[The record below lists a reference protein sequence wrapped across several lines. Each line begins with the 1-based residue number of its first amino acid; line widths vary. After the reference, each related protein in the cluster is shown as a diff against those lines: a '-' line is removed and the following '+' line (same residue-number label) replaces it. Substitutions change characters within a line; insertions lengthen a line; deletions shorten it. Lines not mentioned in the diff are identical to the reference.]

1 MKKTIISLAI
11 ASMALC
17 MTHYTSAQEFVQGT
31 NVINAGFGVGGSF
44 SPGGFGSPSA
54 GLGLSAS
61 YERGIWEVGGPGV
74 ISLGGYLGTTRYSGN
89 TGFNNEKF
97 RWRYY
102 IIGARGAYHFNGLNV
117 ENLDVYGGAM
127 LSLNIASFNDDDGL
141 IDNIDTFPSGSV
153 FVGGRWYFTQN
164 FGVFAEAGYGV
175 SFLTLGAS
183 FRF

>member
-1 MKKTIISLAI
+1 MKKTISSLAVCTLTFFAI
-11 ASMALC
+11 HAV
-17 MTHYTSAQEFVQGT
+17 SAQEFNQGT

-74 ISLGGYLGTTRYSGN
+74 ISLGGYLGTTSYKGDFDFDDDEY
-89 TGFNNEKF
+89 T
-97 RWRYY
+97 WRYF
-102 IIGARGAYHFNGLNV
+102 IIGARAAYHFNGLNV

-127 LSLNIASFNDDDGL
+127 LSLNIASYDGPGD
-141 IDNIDTFPSGSV
+141 IDSFPSGSV
-153 FVGGRWYFTQN
+153 YVGGRWYFTEN

-175 SFLTLGAS
+175 AFLTLGAS